1 MLFFSSKF
9 TEDNTDQIQTELKS
23 LVSQSLTEKKKKGK
37 KKQKKKKKN
46 MFFKKSTLFHW
57 S

>member
-37 KKQKKKKKN
+37 KKQKKKKKEYV
-46 MFFKKSTLFHW
+46 L
-57 S
+57 